1 MPVVRGKLV
10 AVDRTPLK
18 EVSRP
23 LLASLHGGE
32 ILVSPKSRAPLL
44 AQEAVY
50 RVTIRP
56 EEVLPKP
63 TTMVVRGT
71 VRIETDLRFVA
82 ENLVFRALSLVLRE
96 SGV

>member
-1 MPVVRGKLV
+1 MVRGTLI

-23 LLASLHGGE
+23 LLASVHGGG
-32 ILVSPKSRAPLL
+32 ILVSPKSRASLL

-56 EEVLPKP
+56 EDPMP
-63 TTMVVRGT
+63 GATTMVVRGT
-71 VRIETDLRFVA
+71 VRVETDLRFVA
-82 ENLVFRALSLVLRE
+82 ENLVFRAMSLLLRE